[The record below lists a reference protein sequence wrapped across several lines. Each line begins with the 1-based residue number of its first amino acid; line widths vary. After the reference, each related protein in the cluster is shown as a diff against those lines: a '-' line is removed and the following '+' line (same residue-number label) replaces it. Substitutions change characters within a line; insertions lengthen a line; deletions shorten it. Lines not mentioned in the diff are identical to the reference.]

1 MTATINRRRFLG
13 GAAAGVAVWGMSRV
27 PGGAATPARRLPD
40 PASVSETDP
49 ALMSAISAAALL
61 HAGNLHPRELLD
73 ACIARS
79 RAFDG
84 EIGAW
89 IRMYPEVAYA
99 AADAAADR
107 LRRAGRDGVPESPLC
122 GLPIALKDI
131 FAVSGLPLTA
141 SSRVLEGNIAAGD
154 SGVWSRLRDA
164 GAVLLGHVHTDEFA
178 IGVATPQV
186 GNPWN
191 TDFSPGGSSGG
202 SAAALAA
209 RFVPLSVGSD
219 TGGSVRLPASACGI
233 SSIKPSFGRVTTSGM
248 IPLTPTRDHVG
259 VLGRSV
265 ADAALLLEVVAGE
278 DASDPATL
286 LGPPLAGEGFA
297 TAVRG
302 GADPLGGVRLGVP
315 DAAVAKLPAPLRSL
329 FDGLLDTARTL
340 GAEIVSVVAPAEPAS
355 MATGDMVEIG
365 TYHRQFS
372 DRLHLYRP
380 ERLPALAAA
389 AAGLAVPAA
398 EYFGLERDRLR
409 FQYDY
414 NRMFVDHDLDAVV
427 YPGTFVDGARRD
439 EFLEYTVS
447 AGVQGDVMWAN
458 YAGAPVV
465 SLPVGRS
472 SATGIPFG
480 VQIGARAWQDREVVA
495 LAVELQDALPAWR
508 DVPPL
513 AAAPREIPAVSVV
526 APGPG
531 PDPTNTRDARAAIL
545 PAITTATGP
554 S

>member
-1 MTATINRRRFLG
+1 M
-13 GAAAGVAVWGMSRV
+13 AGTPA
-27 PGGAATPARRLPD
+27 GAATPERRLPD
-40 PASVSETDP
+40 PGSISETDP
-49 ALMSAISAAALL
+49 ALMSALSAAALL
-61 HAGNLHPRELLD
+61 HGGDLHPRELLD

-99 AADAAADR
+99 AADAAAER
-107 LRRAGRDGVPESPLC
+107 LRRARRDGVAESPLC
-122 GLPIALKDI
+122 GLPVALKDI
-131 FAVSGLPLTA
+131 FAVAGLPLTA
-141 SSRVLEGNIAAGD
+141 SSRVREGNIAAGD

-164 GAVLLGHVHTDEFA
+164 GAVLVGHVHTDEFA
-178 IGVATPQV
+178 FGVATPQV

-219 TGGSVRLPASACGI
+219 TGGSVRLPASACGV
-233 SSIKPSFGRVTTSGM
+233 SSIKPSFGRVTKSGM

-259 VLGRSV
+259 VMGRSV
-265 ADAALLLEVVAGE
+265 ADAALLLDVLAGE
-278 DASDPATL
+278 DPSDPGTL
-286 LGPPLAGEGFA
+286 LAPPLAGEGFA
-297 TAVRG
+297 ISARG
-302 GADPLGGVRLGVP
+302 GAAPLGRVRLGVP
-315 DAAVAKLPAPLRSL
+315 DAAVVKLPAALRSL
-329 FDGLLDTARTL
+329 FDDLLDAARAL
-340 GAEIVSVVAPAEPAS
+340 GAQIVPVVAPAEPDS
-355 MATGDMVEIG
+355 MVTGDRVEVG
-365 TYHRQFS
+365 AYHRQFS

-380 ERLPALAAA
+380 DLLPSLAAA
-389 AAGLAVPAA
+389 AAGLALPAA

-414 NRMFVDHDLDAVV
+414 NRMFVDNNLDAVV
-427 YPGTFVDGARRD
+427 YPGTFVDGAGRD
-439 EFLEYTVS
+439 EFLGYTVS
-447 AGVQGDVMWAN
+447 ESVQGDVRWAN

-480 VQIGARAWQDREVVA
+480 VQLGARAWQDREVVA
-495 LAVELQDALPAWR
+495 LALELQEALPAWR
-508 DVPPL
+508 DVPAI
-513 AAAPREIPAVSVV
+513 AAAPREIPEARVI

-531 PDPTNTRDARAAIL
+531 PDPTNTLDARATII
-545 PAITTATGP
+545 PSITTATGP
-554 S
+554 K

>member
-1 MTATINRRRFLG
+1 MSQVSA
-13 GAAAGVAVWGMSRV
+13 GAAPPS
-27 PGGAATPARRLPD
+27 RRLPD
-40 PASVSETDP
+40 PGSVSETDP
-49 ALMSAISAAALL
+49 ALMSATSAAALL
-61 HAGNLHPRELLD
+61 QAGKLHPRELLD
-73 ACIARS
+73 ACITRS

-107 LRRAGRDGVPESPLC
+107 LHRARRDGAEESPLC
-122 GLPIALKDI
+122 GVPIALKDL
-131 FAVSGLPLTA
+131 FAVAGLPLTA
-141 SSRVLEGNIAAGD
+141 SSRVLEGNVAAGD
-154 SGVWSRLRDA
+154 SGVWRRLRDA

-191 TDFSPGGSSGG
+191 TEFSPGGSSGG

-219 TGGSVRLPASACGI
+219 TGGSVRLPASACGV
-233 SSIKPSFGRVTTSGM
+233 SSIKPSFGRITASGM

-265 ADAALLLEVVAGE
+265 GDAALLLEVLVGE
-278 DASDPATL
+278 DPSDPATL
-286 LGPPLAGEGFA
+286 LGPSLSGESFA
-297 TAVRG
+297 SVARG
-302 GADPLGGVRLGVP
+302 GTAPLSGVRLGVP
-315 DAAVAKLPAPLRSL
+315 DAAVTKLPAPLRSL
-329 FDGLLDTARTL
+329 FDGMLDTARAL
-340 GAEIVSVVAPAEPAS
+340 GAEIVPVVAATEPAS
-355 MATGDMVEIG
+355 LATGDTAEMG
-365 TYHRQFS
+365 TYHRQFA
-372 DRLHLYRP
+372 DRIHLYRP

-389 AAGLAVPAA
+389 AAGLVIPAA

-414 NRMFVDHDLDAVV
+414 NRMFVDNELDAVV
-427 YPGTFVDGARRD
+427 YPGTFIDGARRD
-439 EFLEYTVS
+439 EFLEYTMS
-447 AGVQGDVMWAN
+447 AGVQGDVTWAN

-472 SATGIPFG
+472 SETGIPFG

-495 LAVELQDALPAWR
+495 LALELQEALPAWR
-508 DVPPL
+508 DMPTIAP
-513 AAAPREIPAVSVV
+513 APRAIPEVRVV
-526 APGPG
+526 EPGPG
-531 PDPTNTRDARAAIL
+531 PDPTNTLDARATIL

-554 S
+554 G

>member
-13 GAAAGVAVWGMSRV
+13 GAVAGVAVLGVSRV
-27 PGGAATPARRLPD
+27 PAAATTPARRLPD
-40 PASVSETDP
+40 PGSVSETDP
-49 ALMSAISAAALL
+49 ALMSATSAAALL
-61 HAGNLHPRELLD
+61 QAGHLHPRELLD
-73 ACIARS
+73 ACITRS

-89 IRMYPEVAYA
+89 IRMYPEIAYA
-99 AADAAADR
+99 AADAAAER
-107 LRRAGRDGVPESPLC
+107 LGRARRDGVPESPLC
-122 GLPIALKDI
+122 GVPIALKDI
-131 FAVSGLPLTA
+131 FAVAGLPLTA
-141 SSRVLEGNIAAGD
+141 SSRVLEGNVAAGD
-154 SGVWSRLRDA
+154 SGVWRRLRDA

-178 IGVATPQV
+178 IGVATSQV

-219 TGGSVRLPASACGI
+219 TGGSVRLPASACGV
-233 SSIKPSFGRVTTSGM
+233 SSVKPSFGRVSVAGM

-265 ADAALLLEVVAGE
+265 GDAVLLLDALVGE
-278 DASDPATL
+278 DPSDPATL
-286 LGPPLAGEGFA
+286 LGPPLGGEGFA
-297 TAVRG
+297 SAARG
-302 GADPLGGVRLGVP
+302 GAAPLGGSRLGVP

-329 FDGLLDTARTL
+329 FDGLLDAARAL
-340 GAEIVSVVAPAEPAS
+340 GAEIVPVVAPAEPAS
-355 MATGDMVEIG
+355 LATGDMAEMG

-372 DRLHLYRP
+372 DRVHLYRP
-380 ERLPALAAA
+380 ERLPALASA
-389 AAGLAVPAA
+389 AAGLALPAA

-414 NRMFVDHDLDAVV
+414 NRMFVDNDLDAVV
-427 YPGTFVDGARRD
+427 YPGTFVDGARRN

-447 AGVQGDVMWAN
+447 AGVQGDVRWAN

-465 SLPVGRS
+465 SIPVGRS

-480 VQIGARAWQDREVVA
+480 VQIGGRAWQDREVVA
-495 LAVELQDALPAWR
+495 VALELQEALPVWR
-508 DVPPL
+508 DVPPIAPAPRAIPEVPL
-513 AAAPREIPAVSVV
+513 AAA
-526 APGPG
+526 GPG
-531 PDPTNTRDARAAIL
+531 PDPTNTLDARATIL

-554 S
+554 G